1 MQETAALAD
10 TDRAVHSHGSE
21 GYFEFLFRLIFAFA
35 CMGAIWF
42 ELPDASPP
50 ILVIG
55 REIYLPFSYYGV
67 VGLLIAGWPIFSE
80 AWENLRERRMTMEL
94 SMSLAIAAG
103 AFSGYFLVCL
113 VIVVFVLIAERIEHL
128 TLERGRRAIR
138 ELLQDLPQ
146 SVFLKNHDGGG
157 YEDVEASRVRPGN
170 VVLVRPG
177 SLVPV
182 DGIVV
187 SGHSFIEEA
196 RITGEAIPA
205 EKFVGSLVYAGTL
218 NQAGSMEVEVTAIG
232 GDTSYGHIIH
242 AVETAQAQRSPM
254 QRLADR
260 VASYIVYAAFALACL
275 QYWYSGD
282 LVQASSVIL
291 VAGACGIAAGTPLA
305 VLGGLG
311 RAARLDV
318 IVKGGIYLEQLG
330 IIDTII
336 LDKTGT
342 VTWGLPRIAKVT
354 PLSDL
359 GEREILGLAGTA
371 ELRSEHPVGRAIV
384 GYAQQL
390 GHRLTKV
397 DQFSYR
403 PGFGIEASSSQ
414 SDSILIGNRHWMAM
428 NAVELNVSADE
439 APAGHTRIYVA
450 SEATAIAAIDLT
462 DEIKDDARQFVRE
475 CLARKIEVHLL
486 SGDKEDATRDVA
498 RDLGIAHVRGSMTPF
513 DKREFIQYL
522 RDQGRKVAMVGDGIN
537 DAPALLAANVGVSL
551 ASGTDVARESAD
563 VVLIG
568 SNLTKLI
575 DVIDVSRRVR
585 RIVWFNFAGT
595 ILIDVAGVLAI
606 FAGFV
611 GPMSAALIHTG
622 SELAFILN
630 SARLLPARALTGWR
644 FHQRKPSSPIA
655 DEEQKLT
662 HARSVS
668 P

>member
-1 MQETAALAD
+1 MQETALQPDAD
-10 TDRAVHSHGSE
+10 REAHNHTSE
-21 GYFEFLFRLIFAFA
+21 GYWAFIFRVIVAFI
-35 CMGAIWF
+35 CLGAIWF

-50 ILVIG
+50 MLVIG

-67 VGLLIAGWPIFSE
+67 AGLFIAGWPIFSE
-80 AWENLRERRMTMEL
+80 AWENLRDRRMTMEL
-94 SMSLAIAAG
+94 SMALAIAAG

-146 SVFLKNHDGGG
+146 SVCRKDHDGGG
-157 YEDVEASRVRPGN
+157 YEDVEASHVRPGN
-170 VVLVRPG
+170 VVLVKPG

-187 SGHSFIEEA
+187 SGHSFVEEA

-205 EKFVGSLVYAGTL
+205 EKFVSSLVYAGTL

-232 GDTSYGHIIH
+232 RETSYGHIIN
-242 AVETAQAQRSPM
+242 AVESAQAQRSPM

-260 VASYIVYAAFALACL
+260 VASYIVYSAFALACL

-318 IVKGGIYLEQLG
+318 IVKGGVYLEQLG
-330 IIDTII
+330 IIDTVV

-342 VTWGLPRIAKVT
+342 VTWGLPKIAKVT
-354 PLSDL
+354 PLARLS
-359 GEREILGLAGTA
+359 ERDVLALAGTA

-384 GYAQQL
+384 KYAQQL
-390 GHRLTKV
+390 GHRLTDV
-397 DQFSYR
+397 EQFSYR
-403 PGFGIEASSSQ
+403 PGFGIEASSSR
-414 SDSILIGNRHWMAM
+414 SDSILIGNRRWMAM
-428 NAVELNVSADE
+428 NAIELDAATDK
-439 APAGHTRIYVA
+439 APAGHTRIFVA
-450 SEATAIAAIDLT
+450 SEGAAIAAIDLT
-462 DEIKDDARQFVRE
+462 DEIKEDARQFVRE
-475 CLARKIEVHLL
+475 CRARKIEVHLL
-486 SGDKEDATRDVA
+486 SGDNVDTTCDVA
-498 RDLGIAHVRGSMTPF
+498 RDLGIEHVQGLMTPF
-513 DKREFIQYL
+513 DKRQFIQSL
-522 RDQGRKVAMVGDGIN
+522 RDQGRRVAMIGDGIN
-537 DAPALLAANVGVSL
+537 DAPALLVANVGVSL
-551 ASGTDVARESAD
+551 GSGTDVARESAD
-563 VVLIG
+563 IVLIG

-575 DVIDVSRRVR
+575 DVIDVSRRIR

-595 ILIDVAGVLAI
+595 ILIDVVGVLAI

-630 SARLLPARALTGWR
+630 SARLLPAHSLTTWR
-644 FHQRKPSSPIA
+644 YFPGRTSSPVA
-655 DEEQKLT
+655 HEEKKL
-662 HARSVS
+662 AQLEA
-668 P
+668 